1 MYTITELPFYCEAKL
16 TPLLNLDL
24 DCETARQ
31 RLRKP
36 KNVGTKIVEFANRF
50 KSACVLKSLQDYCSS
65 LLCAFGLGNNGGNWL
80 KYPLLQLVDFSDSFM
95 QINCNCDGPRWDA
108 KKVKKII
115 LAIET
120 WRENPLM

>member
-1 MYTITELPFYCEAKL
+1 MFKAQHTFKLVIENTTNTARLVRPASIHVTELPFYCEAKL

-50 KSACVLKSLQDYCSS
+50 KSACVD
-65 LLCAFGLGNNGGNWL
+65 
-80 KYPLLQLVDFSDSFM
+80 
-95 QINCNCDGPRWDA
+95 
-108 KKVKKII
+108 
-115 LAIET
+115 
-120 WRENPLM
+120 